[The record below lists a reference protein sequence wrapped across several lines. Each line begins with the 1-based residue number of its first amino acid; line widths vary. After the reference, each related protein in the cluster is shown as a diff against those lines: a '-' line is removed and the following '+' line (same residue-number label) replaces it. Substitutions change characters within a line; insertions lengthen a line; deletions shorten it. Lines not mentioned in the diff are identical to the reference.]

1 MASVEAKGSSLSLR
15 TPAPP
20 CPAGEKPLQSPWSMH
35 WWQQGSWKRDRRERG
50 RGGAPGPLV
59 GTNQQDFLESVKL
72 MGSFSSIEGFWRHF
86 LHVRRPSVLQ
96 MGMNIAVFRYGLQP
110 AWESFPNG
118 GCWIIRVPRST
129 PFLNRMW
136 EELVIAVLG
145 ERFLTPEI
153 VGCVLSVRKEY
164 TNITVWNRDNRRA
177 PGAHYRIGERL
188 KTILNL
194 ADDSTVD
201 YKEFRAALEDKST
214 HKNAQTYMFTSEP
227 TDGYA

>member
-1 MASVEAKGSSLSLR
+1 LDGTDKKEF
-15 TPAPP
+15 
-20 CPAGEKPLQSPWSMH
+20 LQTVNT
-35 WWQQGSWKRDRRERG
+35 
-50 RGGAPGPLV
+50 L
-59 GTNQQDFLESVKL
+59 
-72 MGSFSSIEGFWRHF
+72 GSFASLEGFWRHF
-86 LHVRRPSVLQ
+86 LHVHRPTHLR
-96 MGMNIAVFRYGLQP
+96 MGMNVAIFRHGLVP
-110 AWESFPNG
+110 AWETFPNG

-164 TNITVWNRDNRRA
+164 TNITVWNRDNARA

-201 YKEFRAALEDKST
+201 YKAFRAALQDKST
-214 HKNAQTYMFTSEP
+214 HKNAQTFMFTSEP